1 MSLTPASASSY
12 PPDRYQAGDLL
23 IDVGMRRVTRAG
35 LQLNVTRRSFD
46 LLLALVHAAPNVMSI
61 QELMGYAWP
70 GVVVS
75 PETVIQRIMLLR
87 QSLGDR
93 AEIPRYIAAVRGH
106 GYRLVTSVTKLAAS
120 PSTVLSS
127 LIGVTEMS
135 QPSGAA
141 VEDVPDRSASGPS
154 VRYLAST
161 SRKSAQGLTFA
172 LVPVLL
178 LGAAGWWWRHEHR
191 FGEPVTAGAVLRSE
205 APGQGPE
212 SSPIPRSSVAVMPF
226 ANLTGDPAR
235 DYLGDGMAEELIE
248 SLAQVPGLKVPA
260 RTSTFAYK
268 GRNTDVRQIA
278 RELGVATVL
287 EGSVRSAGARLRVGV
302 RLVDAG
308 SGFQIWSKDYDQQSP
323 DLFKLQDDLA
333 GQTVQALQGY
343 MNVNLPAPAAHP
355 PKTHDVQAYDLYL
368 QARAVHL
375 SEPASLERAIAFLD
389 QALVRDPDFADA
401 LGQRATLGA
410 IPAAFGIGGAPPLN
424 DADRDAGRA
433 LALNPNSPDG
443 HVARMQIQA
452 VHWRWVEAEL
462 SHRAAMVMGANDPYF
477 RNFHGE
483 WVLRPAGRLQQ
494 AEAEMM
500 VSYHL
505 APADPFTLH
514 ELVLTESVLGHD
526 AEAVRLDELG
536 RGLLGDTT
544 PPDGEGALLYMRRA
558 LGMQHYAEAAQWA
571 TRSFSATLRAAG
583 GEQAMQTFCAALADP
598 AKRPAARKALRDLV
612 PHLLDTPEDLDRDK
626 TFFVNA
632 LTLLGDLDGAY
643 ELMGRL
649 LDRRLGRSG
658 TGGDD
663 WIEVWRPEMRPFRQ
677 DPRFQA
683 FVTRVKLP
691 DYWTQYGPPD
701 GCDFRAGRLTCH

>member
-1 MSLTPASASSY
+1 MRMSLDPVPAIPTVSNNY
-12 PPDRYQAGDLL
+12 RAGDLL
-23 IDVGMRRVTRAG
+23 IDAGVRQVTREG
-35 LQLNVTRRSFD
+35 LELNITGRSFD
-46 LLLALVHAAPNVMSI
+46 LLLTLVRAAPLLVSTR
-61 QELMGYAWP
+61 ELMDRVWP
-70 GVVVS
+70 GVMVS
-75 PETVIQRIMLLR
+75 PETLIQRIMLLR
-87 QSLGDR
+87 QGLGDS
-93 AEIPRYIAAVRGH
+93 AESPRYVAAVRGH
-106 GYRLVTSVTKLAAS
+106 GYRMAAQVTTLAMLPAPAPAAS
-120 PSTVLSS
+120 ADDTPGPSAAVHSEGLEPGTLRRIAVVLA
-127 LIGVTEMS
+127 GVLALVM
-135 QPSGAA
+135 SGAGLWWIREHHGGVVVVA
-141 VEDVPDRSASGPS
+141 ASAPH
-154 VRYLAST
+154 
-161 SRKSAQGLTFA
+161 
-172 LVPVLL
+172 P
-178 LGAAGWWWRHEHR
+178 
-191 FGEPVTAGAVLRSE
+191 E
-205 APGQGPE
+205 APRAE
-212 SSPIPRSSVAVMPF
+212 FSPAPRSSVAVMPF

-235 DYLGDGMAEELIE
+235 DYLGDGMAEELIS

-268 GRNTDVRQIA
+268 GRNTDIRQIA

-287 EGSVRSAGARLRVGV
+287 EGSVRSAGARVRVGV

-308 SGFQIWSKDYDQQSP
+308 SGFQIWSKDDDQQSP

-333 GQTVQALQGY
+333 AQTVQALQGY
-343 MNVNLPAPAAHP
+343 MNINLPAPVAHP

-375 SEPASLERAIAFLD
+375 SGRASLERAIAFLD

-410 IPAAFGIGGAPPLN
+410 IPAALGFGGAPLLN

-443 HVARMQIQA
+443 HVARMQLQA
-452 VHWRWVEAEL
+452 VHWRWVEAEQ

-477 RNFHGE
+477 RNFHSE

-505 APADPFTLH
+505 APADGYTLH

-526 AEAVRLDELG
+526 AEAVRLDELW
-536 RGLLGDTT
+536 RGLLGDTA
-544 PPDGEGALLYMRRA
+544 PQDGAGSLLYMRRA
-558 LGMQHYAEAAQWA
+558 LRMEHYAEAAQWA
-571 TRSFSATLRAAG
+571 TRAFSGTLRTAG
-583 GEQAMQTFCAALADP
+583 GEQAMQIFCAALADP

-612 PHLLDTPEDLDRDK
+612 PHLLDIAEDLDRDK

-632 LTLLGDLDGAY
+632 LTMVGDLDGAY
-643 ELMGRL
+643 QLMGQL
-649 LDRRLGRSG
+649 LDRRLARAGS
-658 TGGDD
+658 GGDD
-663 WIEVWRPEMRPFRQ
+663 WTEVWRPEMRPFRR

-691 DYWTQYGPPD
+691 DYWMQYGPPD
-701 GCDFRAGRLTCH
+701 DCDLKDGVLACH